1 MSEWHKQNFRYQS
14 QISYLKEQACYL
26 KITRFIMYCIIG
38 KERMR
43 LSKYALILAG
53 LVSSAGAMAA
63 TPAAPSVGGNPT
75 GTININGVIRTST
88 CSIGSPSTTDVG
100 FNISK
105 ADISSVASG
114 GFVAKDLTPVTI
126 HVSSC
131 QDTALGMTVKAT
143 DSDSVA
149 LTHGFFDKSQDPDNA
164 LYYVVGLKDDA
175 VVSGGDTTTVPG
187 YHIVQVDGNAP
198 AGDAISIKDT
208 AGTGEFDLS
217 LATMVARNANI
228 SPDNLQSTLDTTYT
242 YTFTY
247 A

>member
-1 MSEWHKQNFRYQS
+1 
-14 QISYLKEQACYL
+14 
-26 KITRFIMYCIIG
+26 
-38 KERMR
+38 MR

-63 TPAAPSVGGNPT
+63 TSTAPIGNPT

-88 CSIGSPSTTDVG
+88 CSIGSPSVTDVS

-114 GFVAKDLTPVTI
+114 GFVAQNLTPVTI

-131 QDTALGMTVKAT
+131 SDTALGMTVEAANHDT
-143 DSDSVA
+143 ANVS
-149 LTHGFFDKSQDPDNA
+149 HGLFEKSQDPDSA
-164 LYYVVGLKDDA
+164 LYYVVGLQDA
-175 VVSGGDTTTVPG
+175 AMVSGGDDTTVSG
-187 YHIVQVDGNAP
+187 YHIVQVDGNNP
-198 AGDAISIKDT
+198 AGNAIVIKDT
-208 AGTGEFDLS
+208 AGSGEFDLN
-217 LATMVARNANI
+217 LATMVARNGNT
-228 SPDNLQSTLDTTYT
+228 SPDNLSNTLNTTYT

>member
-1 MSEWHKQNFRYQS
+1 
-14 QISYLKEQACYL
+14 
-26 KITRFIMYCIIG
+26 
-38 KERMR
+38 MR

-63 TPAAPSVGGNPT
+63 TPTAPAVGGNPT

-100 FNISK
+100 FNTSK
-105 ADISSVASG
+105 ADISAVASG

-131 QDTALGMTVKAT
+131 KDTALGMTVKAT
-143 DSDSVA
+143 NSDAANVS
-149 LTHGFFDKSQDPDNA
+149 HGLFDKSQDPDSA

-175 VVSGGDTTTVPG
+175 MVSGGDDATVPG

-198 AGDAISIKDT
+198 AGNAIAIKDT
-208 AGTGEFDLS
+208 AGSGEFDLN
-217 LATMVARNANI
+217 LATMVARNGNT
-228 SPDNLQSTLDTTYT
+228 SPDNLSSTLNTTYT

>member
-1 MSEWHKQNFRYQS
+1 M
-14 QISYLKEQACYL
+14 
-26 KITRFIMYCIIG
+26 RF
-38 KERMR
+38 
-43 LSKYALILAG
+43 SKYALILAG

-105 ADISSVASG
+105 ADISSVADG
-114 GFVAKDLTPVTI
+114 GFVVKDLTPVTI

-131 QDTALGMTVKAT
+131 HDTALGMTVKAT
-143 DSDSVA
+143 DADSSA
-149 LTHGFFDKSQDPDNA
+149 LTHGLFDKSQDPDNA

-198 AGDAISIKDT
+198 ASDAISIRET
-208 AGTGEFDLS
+208 TTGGTGDFDLN
-217 LATMVARNANI
+217 LATMVARNGNT
-228 SPDNLQSTLDTTYT
+228 SPDNLQSKLSTTYT